1 MTSPM
6 ASIRRMRS
14 YLTMIFSR
22 LIVSSQP
29 SNFDSGNI
37 NGARVWSSAEFEP
50 NFGTRVTYYSFQ
62 SVLSLCFQIYI
73 DVLFLRVSIPS
84 LWYPL
89 INGSSVSYVYGRYV
103 YKIEWRA
110 FFISSTNTQETTTEE
125 TRTTFEY
132 CSPNYCSRR
141 TNGFKKFGPIKPNGI
156 QILNNRGF

>member
-37 NGARVWSSAEFEP
+37 NGARDWSSAEFEP

-73 DVLFLRVSIPS
+73 DVL
-84 LWYPL
+84 
-89 INGSSVSYVYGRYV
+89 YV

-156 QILNNRGF
+156 QILNNRISMITINGKKCC